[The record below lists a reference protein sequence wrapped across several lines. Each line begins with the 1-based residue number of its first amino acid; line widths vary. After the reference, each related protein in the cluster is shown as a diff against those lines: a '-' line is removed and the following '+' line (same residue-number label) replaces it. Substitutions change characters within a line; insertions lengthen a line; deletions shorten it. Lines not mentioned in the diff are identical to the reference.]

1 MITLY
6 LIINLLVVIWVLLDY
21 ILNDGKIFMVHTDE
35 EVAHA
40 AVLMIIPPINVIL
53 LGIIAYKHV
62 KNK

>member
-35 EVAHA
+35 EAVHA
-40 AVLMIIPPINVIL
+40 AVLMVIPPINVIL
-53 LGIIAYKHV
+53 LGIIAYKHA
-62 KNK
+62 KSK